1 MKCLQVRVEK
11 VIDFCERL
19 LLSPSLRE
27 YYQYGFGEIIEIKR
41 RAEKAMEKGW
51 KLYPCE
57 HADEKG
63 ICKGFKEGQSTG

>member
-11 VIDFCERL
+11 VIDFCNQL
-19 LLSPSLRE
+19 VLSPSLRE
-27 YYQYGFGEIIEIKR
+27 YYHCDLGEVFEIKR
-41 RAEKAMEKGW
+41 KAERAMEKGW

-63 ICKGFKEGQSTG
+63 ICRGFKEK

>member
-11 VIDFCERL
+11 VIDFCNML
-19 LLSPSLRE
+19 VLSPSLRDH
-27 YYQYGFGEIIEIKR
+27 YRLTLGEVFEVKR

-57 HADEKG
+57 HAGENG
-63 ICKGFKEGQSTG
+63 ICRGFKEE